1 MRPLQES
8 LVPLRSSRWRE
19 TQSQG
24 AHLGDLRRAVR
35 YNGPESPCISGCRSL
50 CWKTFLLSTAAE
62 GLSWAQVLDDERKL
76 YAEKRDHFLKYIKH
90 PEALAELNI
99 DPLTE
104 DPSSPWNTIRQDE
117 IVRAEIQQDVQRLPD
132 EASYHEDQTQ
142 STILNILFMY
152 CKLNPERGGYRQGMH
167 ELLAPILHVI
177 EQDAVDPTTLPEE
190 IPLHDALIKTLDHSF
205 IEHDA
210 FVLFSKLMERAQS
223 FYEVK
228 DVIPAPGSSLRTPK
242 FAEQSSAIVE
252 RSKFIH
258 EVCLQKVDPELA
270 THLTNIEILPQIFLI
285 RWIRLLFSR
294 EFPFEQFLV
303 LWDTIFAVDPTLELI
318 DLICVAMLIRIR
330 WDLLEADYSVCLQL
344 LLKYPPPPGAHG
356 PHTFVDDALYLR
368 DHLSQSGGSSLIM
381 KYTGKMPTLSS
392 PPQTSRAG
400 TPSFRGFNSFKH
412 RGPGPRPKISS
423 PSRFLQQQGGMEALF
438 QGAAKGAKGVYER
451 GEKLGINQAVRDAMG
466 EIKRNL
472 NEARSAP
479 RSPQPLVNNQE
490 SARSLAA
497 LERRNQQLAAMLDE
511 TVDNLKAISASN
523 LDDKAKSLELIE
535 IAAAKV
541 QFVKIYLDDSSME
554 VPALQTPPPEDS
566 PQEVAVAETAIVQP
580 EPVSVASM
588 EADIS
593 ALQIS
598 ESKESKES
606 PESESARHPSSDRMD
621 IVPHDDGKSANS
633 LAPSRPA
640 PVPTRSTLAQSSFSW
655 MLEPDESGSS
665 KASPASN
672 KSPPPQHK
680 KKMSNSASRGKNAFL
695 FGEVTESRNPLNSDE
710 IFGLE
715 PLKKLKNATDEENTK
730 EILNATSVQDLMYLM
745 DIAIYGEEGRY
756 PNASP
761 AYCFLENKKT
771 VAIEYSQHCGT
782 LDMLE
787 TSLWARFCVKLT
799 QHCLNKSGTFFYES
813 YPHLRYCSTI
823 HDFLKEQG
831 LGELSKCFLPQ
842 SNHLKVPD
850 LRYRHPVGRPD
861 PHPND
866 GRELSRAEQF
876 PSRVALMKEIISSK
890 GSLTLV
896 WDEYFDQKSWESKL
910 LSHGMVPVDDIDPQ
924 CQTWTI
930 GTDVSLHQISAWGG
944 YKRLN
949 GLEIVSPVLRNTP
962 ECWEEVLDMDSIL
975 RNNFRLTV
983 GKSCGFHVHWSQM
996 NVPADFK
1003 QYVPVDKVIDRR
1015 TLGILKKPW
1024 TAKTL
1029 QRLKLLITPSM
1040 GSKSCFDLSKCH
1052 SFDEFGEGSKDEC
1065 KGTVEFRFLEG
1076 TLDPELIFRWSQL
1089 MVSRSQFADLASP
1102 QAWQNFVPAVLQC
1115 PALGKMDP
1123 NVLRVFL
1130 LFLGKGDDYDFWV
1143 NRIERTMNLPLDAQQ
1158 LAHRP
1163 IDNNELLPP
1172 LDEGYID
1179 ALREELCI
1187 PER

>member
-8 LVPLRSSRWRE
+8 LASLRSSRWRE

-35 YNGPESPCISGCRSL
+35 YNGPASPCISGCRSL

-62 GLSWAQVLDDERKL
+62 GLSWSQVLDDERKL

-104 DPSSPWNTIRQDE
+104 DPSVRPTKLERNHLTDLYAKSPWNTIRQDE
-117 IVRAEIQQDVQRLPD
+117 VVRAEIQQDVQRLPD

-142 STILNILFMY
+142 SIILDILFMY

-177 EQDAVDPTTLPEE
+177 ERDAVDPTTLPEE
-190 IPLHDALIKTLDHSF
+190 IPLDDALVKTLDHSF

-228 DVIPAPGSSLRTPK
+228 DVIPAPGSSLRPPK

-252 RSKFIH
+252 RSRFIH

-344 LLKYPPPPGAHG
+344 LLKYPPPSGAHG

-368 DHLSQSGGSSLIM
+368 DHLSPSGGSSLIM

-412 RGPGPRPKISS
+412 RGPGPRPQISS

-479 RSPQPLVNNQE
+479 RSPQPLVNDQE
-490 SARSLAA
+490 SARSLVA

-554 VPALQTPPPEDS
+554 VPALQSPPPEDS
-566 PQEVAVAETAIVQP
+566 PQEVAVAETTIVQP
-580 EPVSVASM
+580 EPVSVAST
-588 EADIS
+588 EVDIS

-598 ESKESKES
+598 ESKKS
-606 PESESARHPSSDRMD
+606 PESESARPPSSDRMD
-621 IVPHDDGKSANS
+621 IVAHDDGKSANS

-680 KKMSNSASRGKNAFL
+680 KKMSNSVSREKNAFL

-715 PLKKLKNATDEENTK
+715 PLKKLKNATDEEKTK
-730 EILNATSVQDLMYLM
+730 E
-745 DIAIYGEEGRY
+745 
-756 PNASP
+756 
-761 AYCFLENKKT
+761 
-771 VAIEYSQHCGT
+771 
-782 LDMLE
+782 
-787 TSLWARFCVKLT
+787 
-799 QHCLNKSGTFFYES
+799 
-813 YPHLRYCSTI
+813 
-823 HDFLKEQG
+823 
-831 LGELSKCFLPQ
+831 
-842 SNHLKVPD
+842 
-850 LRYRHPVGRPD
+850 
-861 PHPND
+861 
-866 GRELSRAEQF
+866 
-876 PSRVALMKEIISSK
+876 
-890 GSLTLV
+890 
-896 WDEYFDQKSWESKL
+896 
-910 LSHGMVPVDDIDPQ
+910 
-924 CQTWTI
+924 
-930 GTDVSLHQISAWGG
+930 
-944 YKRLN
+944 
-949 GLEIVSPVLRNTP
+949 
-962 ECWEEVLDMDSIL
+962 
-975 RNNFRLTV
+975 
-983 GKSCGFHVHWSQM
+983 
-996 NVPADFK
+996 
-1003 QYVPVDKVIDRR
+1003 
-1015 TLGILKKPW
+1015 
-1024 TAKTL
+1024 
-1029 QRLKLLITPSM
+1029 
-1040 GSKSCFDLSKCH
+1040 
-1052 SFDEFGEGSKDEC
+1052 
-1065 KGTVEFRFLEG
+1065 
-1076 TLDPELIFRWSQL
+1076 
-1089 MVSRSQFADLASP
+1089 
-1102 QAWQNFVPAVLQC
+1102 
-1115 PALGKMDP
+1115 
-1123 NVLRVFL
+1123 
-1130 LFLGKGDDYDFWV
+1130 
-1143 NRIERTMNLPLDAQQ
+1143 
-1158 LAHRP
+1158 
-1163 IDNNELLPP
+1163 
-1172 LDEGYID
+1172 
-1179 ALREELCI
+1179 
-1187 PER
+1187 